1 MTFPICSYT
10 FTVFAFKILEIS
22 VTKYSRILKE
32 YLFRADVMLFF
43 FFFFYIGKKKNM
55 KKKTSSFF
63 FFFTDCR
70 HIHTHIN

>member
-43 FFFFYIGKKKNM
+43 FFFLHREKQEHEEQN
-55 KKKTSSFF
+55 FF
-63 FFFTDCR
+63 FFFLQIVDTYT
-70 HIHTHIN
+70 HTSIDD